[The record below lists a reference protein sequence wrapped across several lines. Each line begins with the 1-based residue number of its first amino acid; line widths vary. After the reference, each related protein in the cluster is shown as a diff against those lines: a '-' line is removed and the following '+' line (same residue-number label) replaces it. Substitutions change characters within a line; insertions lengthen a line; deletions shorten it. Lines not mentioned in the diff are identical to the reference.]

1 MENDL
6 TKANTP
12 EEAELAKKKVELDG
26 LSQLLAE
33 KELNIEELKLAVTRF
48 QHRYFSEVGRKYVEL
63 DELRAQIAEL
73 KARQHPQNHELNQE
87 AATARKQARNT
98 KDEYEDIDIEPQ
110 ADSLKSEESEDA
122 KKLYRRVA
130 SIIHPDMA
138 TDKESRNLRTRLMA
152 ELNEAYAK
160 KDISKMREI
169 FDQWQES
176 PETVSG
182 EGTAAELVRTIR
194 AIAQIKRRIS
204 EIEGEVVKIMESDI
218 YVLMGKVH
226 DADLAGRNI
235 LSEMSVSIDYEIQDS
250 RNVLSELKT

>member
-6 TKANTP
+6 TKAKSP
-12 EEAELAKKKVELDG
+12 EEAELAKKKVELDR

-33 KELNIEELKLAVTRF
+33 KELNIEELKLTVGRF
-48 QHRYFSEVGRKYVEL
+48 QQRHFSEVGRKYVEL

-73 KARQHPQNHELNQE
+73 KARQQPQNHELTQE
-87 AATARKQARNT
+87 AVTFREQARNT

-110 ADSLKSEESEDA
+110 ADSLKSDKLEDA
-122 KKLYRRVA
+122 KKLYRKVA
-130 SIIHPDMA
+130 SIIHPDKA
-138 TDKESRNLRTRLMA
+138 TDKESCHIRTILMA

-160 KDISKMREI
+160 NDVSKMQKI
-169 FDQWQES
+169 IDQWQES
-176 PETVSG
+176 PEAVSG

-204 EIEGEVVKIMESDI
+204 EIEGEVLKIMESDM

-226 DADLAGRNI
+226 DANLTGRDI
-235 LSEMSVSIDYEIQDS
+235 LSEMSVSIDHEIQDA
-250 RNVLSELKT
+250 RNLLARLKT

>member
-1 MENDL
+1 MEHDL

-26 LSQLLAE
+26 LSQVLAE
-33 KELNIEELKLAVTRF
+33 KELNIEELKLTVARF

-63 DELRAQIAEL
+63 DELRAQLAEL
-73 KARQHPQNHELNQE
+73 KARQHPQNHVMKQE
-87 AATARKQARNT
+87 AVTSRKQARNT
-98 KDEYEDIDIEPQ
+98 KDEYEDIDIDFQ
-110 ADSLKSEESEDA
+110 ADSQKSEASEDA
-122 KKLYRRVA
+122 KKLYRMVA

-138 TDKESRNLRTRLMA
+138 TDNDSCHIRTRLMA

-204 EIEGEVVKIMESDI
+204 EIEGEVLNIMESDM
-218 YVLMGKVH
+218 YVLMGKVR
-226 DADLAGRNI
+226 DANLTGRDI
-235 LSEMSVSIDYEIQDS
+235 LSEMSVSIDRQIQDAQ
-250 RNVLSELKT
+250 NILSGLTT

>member
-1 MENDL
+1 MKNDL

-12 EEAELAKKKVELDG
+12 EEAELTKKKVELDG
-26 LSQLLAE
+26 LSQVLAE
-33 KELNIEELKLAVTRF
+33 KELNIEEIKLAVAQF
-48 QHRYFSEVGRKYVEL
+48 KHRYFSEVGRKYVEL
-63 DELRAQIAEL
+63 DDLLAQIADL
-73 KARQHPQNHELNQE
+73 KSRQQPQNQDLKQE
-87 AATARKQARNT
+87 AVTAKNQARNT
-98 KDEYEDIDIEPQ
+98 KDEYEDIDIEAP
-110 ADSLKSEESEDA
+110 AESLKSEESEDA

-138 TDKESRNLRTRLMA
+138 TDEESHNLRTRLMA

-204 EIEGEVVKIMESDI
+204 EIEDEVLKIMESDI
-218 YVLMGKVH
+218 YVLMEKVN
-226 DADLAGRNI
+226 DADLAGRDI
-235 LSEMSVSIDYEIQDS
+235 LLEMSVSIDRQIQDAQ
-250 RNVLSELKT
+250 NILSGLTT

>member
-33 KELNIEELKLAVTRF
+33 KELNIEELKLTVARF

-63 DELRAQIAEL
+63 DELRAQLAEL
-73 KARQHPQNHELNQE
+73 KARQHPQNHELKQG
-87 AATARKQARNT
+87 AVTSRKQARDT
-98 KDEYEDIDIEPQ
+98 KDEYEDIDIEAE
-110 ADSLKSEESEDA
+110 ADSLKSEELEEG

-138 TDKESRNLRTRLMA
+138 TDEESRNLRTRLIA

-160 KDISKMREI
+160 KDISKIREI

-176 PETVSG
+176 PEAVSG
-182 EGTAAELVRTIR
+182 EGTAAELVKTIR

-204 EIEGEVVKIMESDI
+204 EIDGEVLNIMESDM

-226 DADLAGRNI
+226 DANLTGRDM
-235 LSEMSVSIDYEIQDS
+235 LSEMSVSIDNKIQDAL
-250 RNVLSELKT
+250 NVLAKLKT